1 MSDHAL
7 FAVAPFVSVVILVVA
22 ATVRALH
29 HNPVSARP
37 SLAVARRLATRHPLA
52 AIGLLGV
59 LLGHVVMIAW
69 PDQLLTWNR
78 NVSRL
83 IAFELALFA
92 LGAAALVGIAAA
104 IRRHVLRRTADGGSV
119 ADAAFLA
126 AVLLTFVSG
135 LGIALVY
142 RWAAV
147 WSAVTVTHY
156 ARSLLSLQPR
166 VEPLE
171 AMPYLVK
178 LHIFSSF
185 IVIALLAFTRLVD
198 VLLTVLVRAVTVVMS
213 PFVSIVERQRR
224 LLQDWA
230 LRSGRSLLW
239 PEEEED

>member
-7 FAVAPFVSVVILVVA
+7 FGVAPFVSVVILVVA

-29 HNPVSARP
+29 HSPVSAGP
-37 SLAVARRLATRHPLA
+37 SLAVGRRLAAKHPLA

-83 IAFELALFA
+83 IAFELALFG
-92 LGAAALVGIAAA
+92 LGAAALVGIVAA
-104 IRRHVLRRTADGGSV
+104 IRRHVLRRTADGSSA

-147 WSAVTVTHY
+147 WSVMTVTHY
-156 ARSLLSLQPR
+156 ARSLLSLQPS
-166 VEPLE
+166 VERLE

-198 VLLTVLVRAVTVVMS
+198 VLLTVLVRAVTVVTS

-230 LRSGRSLLW
+230 LRCSRSLLW
-239 PEEEED
+239 PEEED